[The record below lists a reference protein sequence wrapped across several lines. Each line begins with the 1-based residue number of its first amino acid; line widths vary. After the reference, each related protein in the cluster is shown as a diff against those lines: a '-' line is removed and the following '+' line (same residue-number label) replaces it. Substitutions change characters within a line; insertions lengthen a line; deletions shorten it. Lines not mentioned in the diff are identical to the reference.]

1 MMMQIIYLV
10 GGQVVLKAKL
20 QVAQNS
26 HIGLSDMSLHIFNL
40 VNFAYVNN
48 VGTPLF
54 GNMNWEKN
62 ILEWHSDLDKDDDV
76 GEDAGDGGPLNGEQ
90 THAEDRAQPLDLLQR
105 LKSGWATNEPFIKKI
120 FWLTH
125 LQIQSFYQVT
135 MPVL

>member
-26 HIGLSDMSLHIFNL
+26 HIGLSNMSLHIFNL
-40 VNFAYVNN
+40 VNFGYVNN

-54 GNMNWEKN
+54 GNMNWEN
-62 ILEWHSDLDKDDDV
+62 ILEWHSELDEDDDV
-76 GEDAGDGGPLNGEQ
+76 GDAGDGGPLNVEQ

-105 LKSGWATNEPFIKKI
+105 LESGWAMNEPCIKQI